1 MQNNDAI
8 SCNIKDM
15 RKKREEDQETVYLI
29 ECIKQGDE
37 IAFEDFVNKYIAFI
51 LDYVKTRIADYDIVN
66 QVLIDT
72 FERVYFKIKGFHY
85 TNKKELMSW
94 LVCVSKTVIYHHFRK
109 KKNEVAVVY
118 DDEFIESY
126 NENYQIDDIRHH
138 TKYYADDMKRMY
150 KCLDE
155 KEIFVAEEHVV
166 KKRSFSDIAEELH
179 VSTSKVSNIYYRAL
193 KKCQREKADN

>member
-8 SCNIKDM
+8 SCSIKDM

-51 LDYVKTRIADYDIVN
+51 LDYVKTRIADYDVVN

-72 FERVYFKIKGFHY
+72 FERVYFKIKDFHY

-94 LVCVSKTVIYHHFRK
+94 LVCVCKTVIYKHYHHNNIK
-109 KKNEVAVVY
+109 CENSVVY
-118 DDEFIESY
+118 DEEYIETCQDESTARY
-126 NENYQIDDIRHH
+126 V
-138 TKYYADDMKRMY
+138 
-150 KCLDE
+150 DE
-155 KEIFVAEEHVV
+155 RINALKEILNDVEITIVEEHIEYEET
-166 KKRSFSDIAEELH
+166 FSVIGKELNM
-179 VSTSKVSNIYYRAL
+179 SASKVSNIYYRAVEKCRKAV
-193 KKCQREKADN
+193 KKNII